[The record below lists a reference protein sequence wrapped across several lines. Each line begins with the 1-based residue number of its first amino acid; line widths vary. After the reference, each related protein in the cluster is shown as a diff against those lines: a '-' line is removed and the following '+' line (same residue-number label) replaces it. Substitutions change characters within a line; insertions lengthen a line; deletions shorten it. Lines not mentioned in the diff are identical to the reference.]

1 MNAEKGKSL
10 ESLNLTN
17 QASYTAL
24 SAQIDL
30 PSMEHQILEFWRT
43 GEIFAKSTAARD
55 NGLSMKVHQQ
65 QMVYLELITLKLA
78 FLRISFHAFTQ

>member
-10 ESLNLTN
+10 ESLNQT
-17 QASYTAL
+17 SYTAL

-43 GEIFAKSTAARD
+43 GEIFAKSTAISGVGWSSSCSKS
-55 NGLSMKVHQQ
+55 NGGRSDC
-65 QMVYLELITLKLA
+65 A
-78 FLRISFHAFTQ
+78 